1 MAINDDRLE
10 LTLAGRI
17 DADATEVHVLSTKV
31 EITLKK
37 DPAGVS
43 WPALAG
49 TAAAPVVQSASSAPP
64 SEAPRPRSK
73 WDSLA
78 IEDEQ
83 PAADTEINAFFQ
95 KLYADA
101 DPDTRRAM
109 IKSFQESN
117 GTALSTNWDE
127 VGRQK
132 TRTQPPAGME
142 ARRYEQ

>member
-1 MAINDDRLE
+1 MTVNDDKLE
-10 LTLAGRI
+10 LALAGRI
-17 DADATEVHVLSTKV
+17 DADATEVGVLSSKV
-31 EITLKK
+31 EIILKK

-43 WPALAG
+43 WPALTG
-49 TAAAPVVQSASSAPP
+49 TGAAPVAQSASSVPP

-73 WDSLA
+73 WDTLI

-83 PAADTEINAFFQ
+83 PPTDTDINAFFQ
-95 KLYADA
+95 KLYADS

-132 TRTQPPAGME
+132 TKTQPPAGME